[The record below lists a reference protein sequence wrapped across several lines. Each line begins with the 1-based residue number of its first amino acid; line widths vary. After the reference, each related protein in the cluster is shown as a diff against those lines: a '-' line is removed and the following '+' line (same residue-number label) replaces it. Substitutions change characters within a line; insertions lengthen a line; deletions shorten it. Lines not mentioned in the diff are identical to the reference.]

1 MLPSPLS
8 RIPTPAL
15 LRSYVLTTLMT
26 HKPIMSPALSAIGLI
41 ARSKSRLLNPDRNP
55 LLNQILRRTVF
66 DHFCPGTTEAQVRKT
81 IARLKGMGFHG
92 VILGF
97 SKEIVLDPD
106 EAAREERSVVV
117 GYGAAEVGVVERWR
131 DENLRTLSMVA
142 PGDFIAVKLTGAG
155 PMATEALQS
164 QSPIPRPLSQAL
176 DRICAQAVRQN
187 SRLWIDAEQQAFQP
201 GIDAW
206 TVDLM
211 RRHNRDPR
219 RGPLVYNTI
228 QAYLKG
234 ARANADRHVEMAA
247 REGWALGV
255 KLVRGAYIAHEVRGL
270 IHDTKEET
278 DRSYDDIARRFISRT
293 LPPGCGEGIGFP
305 RMALMLASHNAD
317 SARGAIALQ
326 AERMEAGLPTI
337 ALECAQ
343 ILGMADELS
352 CELLQDYDRL
362 FAAAAAAETKVSG
375 DGNGGEVE
383 KGGQGGSLPKI
394 YKCFHWGSVAECMHY
409 LHRRAVENRGSA
421 ERTRHMAEAL
431 GRELRR
437 RALAWTWP
445 DGGSSGRRVAR

>member
-1 MLPSPLS
+1 
-8 RIPTPAL
+8 
-15 LRSYVLTTLMT
+15 
-26 HKPIMSPALSAIGLI
+26 
-41 ARSKSRLLNPDRNP
+41 
-55 LLNQILRRTVF
+55 
-66 DHFCPGTTEAQVRKT
+66 
-81 IARLKGMGFHG
+81 
-92 VILGF
+92 
-97 SKEIVLDPD
+97 
-106 EAAREERSVVV
+106 
-117 GYGAAEVGVVERWR
+117 
-131 DENLRTLSMVA
+131 
-142 PGDFIAVKLTGAG
+142 
-155 PMATEALQS
+155 MATEALQS
-164 QSPIPRPLSQAL
+164 QSPIPLPLSQAL
-176 DRICAQAVRQN
+176 DRICTQAARQG
-187 SRLWIDAEQQAFQP
+187 SRLWIDAEQQVFQP

-293 LPPGCGEGIGFP
+293 LPPGCGGEGVGFP
-305 RMALMLASHNAD
+305 RMALMLASHNAG

-362 FAAAAAAETKVSG
+362 FAAAAAAEANLSE
-375 DGNGGEVE
+375 DE
-383 KGGQGGSLPKI
+383 KGREAGKGGSLPKI

-421 ERTRHMAEAL
+421 ERTRHMAKAL

-445 DGGSSGRRVAR
+445 DGSSARRVAR